1 MEKLEFSEG
10 SDSSEAS
17 FDFTEAKLKM
27 QQLAETLTE
36 TNQNLH
42 TSEFMLNQIQ
52 KVAKV
57 KPVQNSDQNS
67 SNKLIEDELQKIA
80 SSIRTLENQTSAL
93 PELKSQLSQRSEEVK
108 DSSQI
113 DFLKGAIEELK
124 LQLQDKDAKCS
135 ALIGNVQL

>member
-17 FDFTEAKLKM
+17 FDFIEAKLKM

-57 KPVQNSDQNS
+57 KPVQNS

-80 SSIRTLENQTSAL
+80 SSIKTLENQTSAL

>member
-57 KPVQNSDQNS
+57 KPVQNSYQNS

-80 SSIRTLENQTSAL
+80 SSIKTLENQTSAL

-108 DSSQI
+108 NSSQT
-113 DFLKGAIEELK
+113 
-124 LQLQDKDAKCS
+124 DK
-135 ALIGNVQL
+135 

>member
-57 KPVQNSDQNS
+57 KPVQNS

>member
-57 KPVQNSDQNS
+57 KPVQNS

-80 SSIRTLENQTSAL
+80 SSIKTLENQTSAL

>member
-17 FDFTEAKLKM
+17 FDFIEAKLKM

-57 KPVQNSDQNS
+57 KPVQNS